1 MSLVMPDR
9 YALESSRVRLRWWRG
24 VGWERADRRCAGR
37 RRRRRCRTQVG
48 RQESPAA
55 ILQLTGAASSP
66 NCTYASEIVQHTGV
80 GNTSEQIKLHRI
92 AYKQSVYVVRN
103 MHVRGSIESTPCNA
117 AWRKHAAHACV
128 YYLAGNHLRLPKN
141 LGTRREVPVGPL
153 RAETTV
159 T

>member
-9 YALESSRVRLRWWRG
+9 YALESSRVRLRWWRE

-55 ILQLTGAASSP
+55 ILQLTGAASSQLH
-66 NCTYASEIVQHTGV
+66 ASEIVQHTGV

-92 AYKQSVYVVRN
+92 AYEQSIYVVRN

-141 LGTRREVPVGPL
+141 LGTRRGEVPVGPL